1 MCFTITVKEA
11 QEALFLAIGGL
22 QLFTLSATLRNILAP
37 CTRRFLTCPR
47 GKRRQACVMP
57 CGDRVGVTPQVT
69 TGEEGFWPQGSPRA
83 PFNPWGSALP
93 RNWSYGTGQDFS
105 AQHAPDAIDF
115 AVMHLWPDNWAI
127 LYGELREGCKA

>member
-1 MCFTITVKEA
+1 M
-11 QEALFLAIGGL
+11 
-22 QLFTLSATLRNILAP
+22 
-37 CTRRFLTCPR
+37 PR
-47 GKRRQACVMP
+47 G
-57 CGDRVGVTPQVT
+57 DLVGVTPQVT
-69 TGEEGFWPQGSPRA
+69 TGEEGFWPQGSPWA